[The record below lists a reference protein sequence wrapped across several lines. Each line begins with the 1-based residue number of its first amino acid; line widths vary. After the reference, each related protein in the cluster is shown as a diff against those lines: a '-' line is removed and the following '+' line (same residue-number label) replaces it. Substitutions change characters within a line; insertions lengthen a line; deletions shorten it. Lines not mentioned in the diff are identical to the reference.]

1 MFGDTNTRPLLLPIV
16 YDLANLVREG
26 FLRSD
31 KYQEHEKQN
40 HNQFLRRSFNNEPT
54 SRVTKEIDF
63 SAPSNSMRDETLHIE
78 VDEPRTKNNEKF
90 EDMKPE
96 ALMMVLNNSR
106 VYATERSTL
115 LEGPARNLSMEEV
128 EDLALSGLNGTI
140 GQSLK
145 DVNGSDIS
153 PMALIGRYHKKH
165 YPGFRHGSQGPFPE
179 ACERFTGGLCL
190 NVKNYPI
197 NDIMGS
203 IRRHRHAMEAL
214 LAEYRDK
221 TAELEQLDYL
231 GDPTSDL
238 SELRF
243 IEICFTFNC
252 SHSNFTFN
260 NVDDD
265 KTRTDRRRPAQCAA
279 ASFAMLDHKKL
290 AQLRANGNSS

>member
-40 HNQFLRRSFNNEPT
+40 HNQFLRRSFNVEPT
-54 SRVTKEIDF
+54 SKVTKEIDF
-63 SAPSNSMRDETLHIE
+63 SAPSNLMRDETLHIE
-78 VDEPRTKNNEKF
+78 VDEPRTKNNEENF
-90 EDMKPE
+90 DDIKPE
-96 ALMMVLNNSR
+96 ALMIVLNNSR
-106 VYATERSTL
+106 VHVTERSYL
-115 LEGPARNLSMEEV
+115 LENPARNLSMEEV

-140 GQSLK
+140 VQSLM
-145 DVNGSDIS
+145 DANGSDIS
-153 PMALIGRYHKKH
+153 PMAFIGRYRKKNH
-165 YPGFRHGSQGPFPE
+165 QDFRHGSQGPFPE

-203 IRRHRHAMEAL
+203 IRRHRHAMDAL

-231 GDPTSDL
+231 GDQTSDW
-238 SELRF
+238 SDLRF
-243 IEICFTFNC
+243 LKFVSLSTAI
-252 SHSNFTFN
+252 
-260 NVDDD
+260 
-265 KTRTDRRRPAQCAA
+265 
-279 ASFAMLDHKKL
+279 
-290 AQLRANGNSS
+290 AQLLLSIM